1 MKSLASRRRATYSL
15 VICLSGFFWMA
26 CAASIDQI
34 RVPSGVSVSVAEH
47 EVIWN
52 DLSKPCRSVQSADLV
67 VVFRGFSGERSF
79 RRTRARAAVKRPGF
93 LRLEGMA
100 PFGAPAFI
108 LIAKPDDA
116 TLLLPRERQ
125 VVRDAS
131 ASDLLSALSGLSL
144 EPGDVHAL
152 LTGCVVQ
159 NGVSLSART
168 YGDDWIA
175 IDLSGGATVY
185 SRRSGINPV
194 ISMGTVGDL
203 VVKYSE
209 HVRGLPRK
217 LRVQTVSPI
226 SLTDL
231 TIELT
236 QVNVN
241 TVINP
246 EAFDVSVPPTFS
258 PVAFADFQRQ
268 SPTEDQSLTTG
279 GGR

>member
-1 MKSLASRRRATYSL
+1 
-15 VICLSGFFWMA
+15 MA

-34 RVPSGVSVSVAEH
+34 RVPSGASASVSEH
-47 EVIWN
+47 EATWN
-52 DLSKPCRSVQSADLV
+52 DLSRPCRSVQSTDLV
-67 VVFRGFSGERSF
+67 VMFHGFIGERSL

-108 LIAKPDDA
+108 LIAKPGDA

-125 VVRDAS
+125 VVQDAS
-131 ASDLLSALSGLSL
+131 ASDLLYFLSGLSL
-144 EPGDVHAL
+144 EPDDVHAL

-159 NGVSLSART
+159 DGVSLSART

-175 IDLSGGATVY
+175 IELSGGATVY
-185 SRRSGINPV
+185 SRRSSLPPV

-203 VVKYSE
+203 VVEYSE

-217 LRVQTVSPI
+217 LRIQTIAATPS
-226 SLTDL
+226 TDL

-241 TVINP
+241 TAINP
-246 EAFDVSVPPTFS
+246 EAFEVLVPPTFS
-258 PVAFADFQRQ
+258 PVAFDDFQLQ
-268 SPTEDQSLTTG
+268 SPAEDQSLATD

>member
-1 MKSLASRRRATYSL
+1 MT
-15 VICLSGFFWMA
+15 A

-34 RVPSGVSVSVAEH
+34 RVPSGTPVFVSEH
-47 EVIWN
+47 EAIWD
-52 DLSKPCRSVQSADLV
+52 DLSRPCRSVRSVDLV
-67 VVFRGFSGERSF
+67 VMFRGYTGQRSF

-108 LIAKPDDA
+108 LIATPDDA

-131 ASDLLSALSGLSL
+131 ASDLLYFLSGLSL
-144 EPGDVHAL
+144 EPDDVHAL
-152 LTGCVVQ
+152 LTGCVIQ
-159 NGVSLSART
+159 DGVSLSARA
-168 YGDDWIA
+168 YGDDWVA

-185 SRRSGINPV
+185 FRRSDVTPV
-194 ISMGTVGDL
+194 ISIGTLGDL
-203 VVKYSE
+203 VVEYSE

-217 LRVQTVSPI
+217 LRIQTVDASSP
-226 SLTDL
+226 TDL
-231 TIELT
+231 TIELS

-241 TVINP
+241 IEINP
-246 EAFDVSVPPTFS
+246 EAFEASVPATFS
-258 PVAFADFQRQ
+258 SVAFDDFQLQ
-268 SPTEDQSLTTG
+268 SPTEDRSFATD

>member
-1 MKSLASRRRATYSL
+1 
-15 VICLSGFFWMA
+15 MA

-34 RVPSGVSVSVAEH
+34 RVPSGASVSVSDH
-47 EVIWN
+47 EAIWRE
-52 DLSKPCRSVQSADLV
+52 LSSSCRRVESADLV
-67 VVFRGFSGERSF
+67 VMFRGFSGERSF

-93 LRLEGMA
+93 MRLEGMA

-108 LIAKPDDA
+108 LIANPQDA

-125 VVRDAS
+125 VVSDAS
-131 ASDLLSALSGLSL
+131 ASELLYSLSGLSL
-144 EPGDVHAL
+144 EPDDVQAL
-152 LTGCVVQ
+152 LTGCVTQ

-175 IDLSGGATVY
+175 IELSDGAIVY
-185 SRRSGINPV
+185 SRRTEMTPT

-203 VVKYSE
+203 VVEYSE
-209 HVRGLPRK
+209 HIRGLPRR
-217 LRVQTVSPI
+217 LRIQSGASMMP
-226 SLTDL
+226 TDL

-246 EAFDVSVPPTFS
+246 EVFEVSVPRAFTS
-258 PVAFADFQRQ
+258 VAFDDFLLQ
-268 SPTEDQSLTTG
+268 SPTEDQSVATDS
-279 GGR
+279 GR